1 MGVGDPREAPFALL
15 GPIPAGTW
23 TLVGDGII
31 VEPVDVQFD
40 LIWRAGGVDTPLAI
54 WTHHFD
60 PQAPGNFDA
69 VAYEEAKPAAPVPAE
84 PGDLLVL
91 RYQAMNATVGM
102 AYIPNGDGANSNGR
116 IPNLTLPQ

>member
-1 MGVGDPREAPFALL
+1 VLV
-15 GPIPAGTW
+15 GPIPAGAW
-23 TLVGDGII
+23 TLVADGII
-31 VEPVDVQFD
+31 IEPVDAQFD

-60 PQAPGNFDA
+60 PQPPGNFDA
-69 VAYEEAKPAAPVPAE
+69 VAYEETKLAAPVPAE
-84 PGDLLVL
+84 PGDLLIL
-91 RYQAMNATVGM
+91 RYQAMNATVNM

>member
-1 MGVGDPREAPFALL
+1 VGVGDPREAAFTLV

-31 VEPVDVQFD
+31 IEPVDAQFD
-40 LIWRAGGVDTPLAI
+40 LIWRANGVDTPIAV

-60 PQAPGNFDA
+60 PQPTGFDA
-69 VAYEEAKPAAPVPAE
+69 VAYEETKLAAAVPAQA
-84 PGDLLVL
+84 GDLLVL
-91 RYQAMNATVGM
+91 RYQAMNATVSM